1 MAAAPQDEASRVTL
15 EAWLVTDVGVVREHN
30 EDAAYM
36 EPANGFFIVADGMG
50 GHAAGE
56 VASAMAV
63 DTVRKTLEGARREIE
78 LFKRSP
84 TDAGRRGIVQLLQS
98 AVLSAHQA
106 VFQRGQHEAD
116 KAGMGTTLD
125 VVLIAGPEAFVA
137 HVGDSRTYLVRDGR
151 SSQITTDHTVAEVL
165 VIEGKLTIEEAQVSP
180 LRTILVNAIGVSADV
195 GVEMAHVTLKRG
207 DRLLLCSDG
216 LHDYFPIEEEIA
228 QKLSAD
234 APGDALRDMVE
245 LAKTRGGHDNI
256 TGVAVQVTDVLEAV
270 PAQLEGEHTQ
280 PVDAGATNPFA
291 SDEPTETALIEPSA
305 TPPKLV
311 TSARTPQELKA
322 TQPMRIVDDD
332 EAADPVADTI
342 PPADEP
348 PKLAPPPAPGESAAD
363 AAAGGRAAHTPEGEA
378 RGDARADSASDAKS
392 EAEPDANRAKADA
405 KLDAKGDARLEAK
418 SDARPDTRDAGLEAG
433 GGQAPD
439 TAGETRREAS
449 SETRPQAG
457 AGTSTADAGSDSVG
471 DVTADDTIDAPV
483 EPHANGNDGK
493 TSASDDAAPASE
505 AAGDLAVT
513 ESGRTRV
520 PRNGKDAGN

>member
-30 EDAAYM
+30 EDSAYM

-63 DTVRKTLEGARREIE
+63 DTVRKTLEGARREID

-228 QKLSAD
+228 QKLSAE
-234 APGDALRDMVE
+234 APGDALKDMVE

-256 TGVAVQVTDVLEAV
+256 TGVAVQVTEVIEAV

-280 PVDAGATNPFA
+280 PVDAPAVNPFA
-291 SDEPTETALIEPSA
+291 ADEPTETALIDPSGA
-305 TPPKLV
+305 PPKLRPLQ
-311 TSARTPQELKA
+311 RTPQELKE
-322 TQPMRIVDDD
+322 TQPMRIVDDG
-332 EAADPVADTI
+332 DPAVGDTI

-348 PKLAPPPAPGESAAD
+348 ARLDPPPA
-363 AAAGGRAAHTPEGEA
+363 AGAG
-378 RGDARADSASDAKS
+378 SASDAQPAGDGKPAPAS
-392 EAEPDANRAKADA
+392 GDDAPGSAGGTGPDAGLDAKADTRSA
-405 KLDAKGDARLEAK
+405 ATPPAAEASAGAESESTPEPPTEAK
-418 SDARPDTRDAGLEAG
+418 AEDHATAADT
-433 GGQAPD
+433 
-439 TAGETRREAS
+439 
-449 SETRPQAG
+449 
-457 AGTSTADAGSDSVG
+457 
-471 DVTADDTIDAPV
+471 TADDTIDVPDEA
-483 EPHANGNDGK
+483 HANGDTKPGGAEASGDSRSDGK
-493 TSASDDAAPASE
+493 PSE
-505 AAGDLAVT
+505 LAVADT
-513 ESGRTRV
+513 GRISAR
-520 PRNGKDAGN
+520 RNGKDAG

>member
-30 EDAAYM
+30 EDSAYM
-36 EPANGFFIVADGMG
+36 EPTNGFFIVADGMG

-63 DTVRKTLEGARREIE
+63 DTVRKTLEGARKEIE
-78 LFKRSP
+78 TFKRAP
-84 TDAGRRGIVQLLQS
+84 TDTGRRGIVQLLQS

-228 QKLSAD
+228 QKLSTD
-234 APGDALRDMVE
+234 APGDALKDMVE

-256 TGVAVQVTDVLEAV
+256 TGVAVQVTEVVEAV
-270 PAQLEGEHTQ
+270 PDRLDGELTQ
-280 PVDAGATNPFA
+280 PVDLPGSNPFA
-291 SDEPTETALIEPSA
+291 SDEPTETAVLDVPGVPRVVGPDAGSSDAATLDALLPAPAPAASGGAPASA
-305 TPPKLV
+305 IDPE
-311 TSARTPQELKA
+311 SELRS
-322 TQPMRIVDDD
+322 TQPMQ
-332 EAADPVADTI
+332 PVADAA
-342 PPADEP
+342 PAPAAPGSDEP
-348 PKLAPPPAPGESAAD
+348 PELPAPPAAPDGAAGAVAPASGDPMSDTTLDTEPVPAPPPRD
-363 AAAGGRAAHTPEGEA
+363 AAAGTPAPADRPAEPREGASPRPSGEA
-378 RGDARADSASDAKS
+378 EADPAPAEIATADTGRVSAGK
-392 EAEPDANRAKADA
+392 KH
-405 KLDAKGDARLEAK
+405 
-418 SDARPDTRDAGLEAG
+418 DAG
-433 GGQAPD
+433 
-439 TAGETRREAS
+439 
-449 SETRPQAG
+449 
-457 AGTSTADAGSDSVG
+457 
-471 DVTADDTIDAPV
+471 
-483 EPHANGNDGK
+483 
-493 TSASDDAAPASE
+493 
-505 AAGDLAVT
+505 
-513 ESGRTRV
+513 
-520 PRNGKDAGN
+520 

>member
-30 EDAAYM
+30 EDSAYM
-36 EPANGFFIVADGMG
+36 EPTSGFFIVADGMG

-63 DTVRKTLEGARREIE
+63 DTVRKTLEGARNEINT
-78 LFKRSP
+78 FKRAP
-84 TDAGRRGIVQLLQS
+84 TDAGRRSIVQLLQS

-234 APGDALRDMVE
+234 TPGDALKDMVE

-256 TGVAVQVTDVLEAV
+256 TGVAVQVTDVIDAV
-270 PAQLEGEHTQ
+270 PAAIDREHTQ
-280 PVDAGATNPFA
+280 PVDVPVNPFA
-291 SDEPTETALIEPSA
+291 SDEPTETALIEPPGAPQPVVA
-305 TPPKLV
+305 TGPC
-311 TSARTPQELKA
+311 TPSQLKT
-322 TQPMRIVDDD
+322 TQPMRIIEDGDDPGG
-332 EAADPVADTI
+332 A
-342 PPADEP
+342 PPADQP
-348 PKLAPPPAPGESAAD
+348 PTLDPPPDAAASADDKASADTAEIPIDPTGAPRPSGEAQPDAKAD
-363 AAAGGRAAHTPEGEA
+363 AATEPKADAATEPKA
-378 RGDARADSASDAKS
+378 DAASDAKP
-392 EAEPDANRAKADA
+392 AGAPAANDRK
-405 KLDAKGDARLEAK
+405 
-418 SDARPDTRDAGLEAG
+418 T
-433 GGQAPD
+433 APD
-439 TAGETRREAS
+439 PEAPPT
-449 SETRPQAG
+449 ELAI
-457 AGTSTADAGSDSVG
+457 V
-471 DVTADDTIDAPV
+471 DTGRV
-483 EPHANGNDGK
+483 NVSRND
-493 TSASDDAAPASE
+493 
-505 AAGDLAVT
+505 
-513 ESGRTRV
+513 
-520 PRNGKDAGN
+520 KDAG

>member
-1 MAAAPQDEASRVTL
+1 MAAAPQDEATRVKL

-30 EDAAYM
+30 EDSAYM

-63 DTVRKTLEGARREIE
+63 ETVRKTLEAAHKEIDS
-78 LFKRSP
+78 FKRAP
-84 TDAGRRGIVQLLQS
+84 TDVGRRGIVQLLQS

-228 QKLSAD
+228 QKLSTD
-234 APGDALRDMVE
+234 APGDALKDMVE

-256 TGVAVQVTDVLEAV
+256 TGVAVQVTDVIEAI
-270 PAQLEGEHTQ
+270 PDRLDGEMTQ
-280 PVDAGATNPFA
+280 PVDLPGANPFA
-291 SDEPTETALIEPSA
+291 SDEPTETAVLDASGTPRLQGNPS
-305 TPPKLV
+305 
-311 TSARTPQELKA
+311 ELRS
-322 TQPMRIVDDD
+322 TQPMRTIDDG
-332 EAADPVADTI
+332 EPR
-342 PPADEP
+342 PARASEP
-348 PKLAPPPAPGESAAD
+348 AKLPAPPAPGTAAD
-363 AAAGGRAAHTPEGEA
+363 AMSDTTLDTEPVLAPGDAAGTRSGAGISEAPGSEPPAEPEIDPPPPSRTEPAPAPGTDPGRAEPA
-378 RGDARADSASDAKS
+378 RPPRTDESR
-392 EAEPDANRAKADA
+392 
-405 KLDAKGDARLEAK
+405 
-418 SDARPDTRDAGLEAG
+418 DARPATGNSTSSDDEPKTGAAPTEA
-433 GGQAPD
+433 P
-439 TAGETRREAS
+439 
-449 SETRPQAG
+449 
-457 AGTSTADAGSDSVG
+457 TADAG
-471 DVTADDTIDAPV
+471 
-483 EPHANGNDGK
+483 
-493 TSASDDAAPASE
+493 
-505 AAGDLAVT
+505 
-513 ESGRTRV
+513 RV
-520 PRNGKDAGN
+520 KKHDAG

>member
-1 MAAAPQDEASRVTL
+1 MAAAPLDEASRITL

-30 EDAAYM
+30 EDSAYM
-36 EPANGFFIVADGMG
+36 ASSNGFFIVADGMG

-63 DTVRKTLEGARREIE
+63 ETVRKTLEGAHSEIDT
-78 LFKRSP
+78 FKRAP
-84 TDAGRRGIVQLLQS
+84 TDAGRRSIVQLLQS

-165 VIEGKLTIEEAQVSP
+165 VIEGKLTIEEAQHSP

-234 APGDALRDMVE
+234 APGDALKDMVE

-256 TGVAVQVTDVLEAV
+256 TGIAVEVTDVLEAI
-270 PAQLEGEHTQ
+270 PAPLDVDLTH
-280 PVDAGATNPFA
+280 PVEVSSPNPFL
-291 SDEPTETALIEPSA
+291 SDEPTETAVLDLASSKAASIAGAVPS
-305 TPPKLV
+305 
-311 TSARTPQELKA
+311 ELKA
-322 TQPMRIVDDD
+322 TQPMRIVEDDHISSAD
-332 EAADPVADTI
+332 TLPGEEALKLDPAPRPAADAMLESERTLDLDVEAKPGGAEAKRNATPAAGNATPEPDGLDGKHAPAGQGK
-342 PPADEP
+342 PPGQA
-348 PKLAPPPAPGESAAD
+348 APPPSPASP
-363 AAAGGRAAHTPEGEA
+363 
-378 RGDARADSASDAKS
+378 ADSDPPPA
-392 EAEPDANRAKADA
+392 AEP
-405 KLDAKGDARLEAK
+405 G
-418 SDARPDTRDAGLEAG
+418 P
-433 GGQAPD
+433 
-439 TAGETRREAS
+439 
-449 SETRPQAG
+449 
-457 AGTSTADAGSDSVG
+457 
-471 DVTADDTIDAPV
+471 
-483 EPHANGNDGK
+483 
-493 TSASDDAAPASE
+493 
-505 AAGDLAVT
+505 
-513 ESGRTRV
+513 GRKHG
-520 PRNGKDAGN
+520 PGHDKDAG